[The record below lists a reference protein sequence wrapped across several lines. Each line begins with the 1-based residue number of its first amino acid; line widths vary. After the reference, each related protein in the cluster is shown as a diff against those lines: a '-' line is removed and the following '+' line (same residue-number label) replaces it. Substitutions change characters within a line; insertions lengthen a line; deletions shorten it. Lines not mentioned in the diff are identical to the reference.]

1 MSARACALHG
11 LCAINK
17 PRDLTSHDVVGAA
30 RHALHEKKI
39 GHAGTLDPLATGV
52 MIFGVGAATRL
63 LGRITQDHK
72 SYRARIAFGAQT
84 STDDDEGECIARAAV
99 PDELL
104 DQSFATSLL
113 ASFLGKSLQVPPQFC
128 ARSKDGVRAY
138 MLARQGI
145 SVDLTPRE
153 IEVVRTSLVDVSF
166 DDARSCPVWTV
177 DFVVSKGTYIRA
189 LARDIGKRAGSL
201 AYLAGLERWA
211 CQSVTLAD
219 CISLDELR
227 QGGKELFLS
236 RLIDPV
242 RLLRMPVFPI
252 TQKELDNMNYGRALA
267 LSPDE
272 CARIAH
278 LLSENER
285 VHTASAA
292 TAVSDQGLTAT
303 AAPATSPAPVAP
315 AVSLAPAR
323 APEFACVRADK
334 LYGIYELKQDTLV
347 CKVNLLAGVAGVV
360 QGGAYGR
367 VDR

>member
-1 MSARACALHG
+1 MRERGARMSARTSALHG

-17 PRDLTSHDVVGAA
+17 PRDLTSHDVVGVA
-30 RHALHEKKI
+30 RRALHEKKI

-52 MIFGVGAATRL
+52 MILGVGAATRL

-84 STDDDEGECIARAAV
+84 STDDDEGECIAQAPAS
-99 PDELL
+99 DELL

-113 ASFLGKSLQVPPQFC
+113 ESFLGKSLQVPPQFC

-138 MLARQGI
+138 TLARQGI
-145 SVDLTPRE
+145 SVELTPRE
-153 IEVVRTSLVDVSF
+153 IEVTRASLVDVSF

-219 CISLDELR
+219 CVSLDELSQR
-227 QGGKELFLS
+227 GKELFLS

-242 RLLRMPVFPI
+242 CLLRMPVFPI
-252 TQKELDNMNYGRALA
+252 TRHELENMNYGRALK

-272 CARIAH
+272 CLSIAC
-278 LLSENER
+278 LLAKKKHASE
-285 VHTASAA
+285 
-292 TAVSDQGLTAT
+292 
-303 AAPATSPAPVAP
+303 APAPA
-315 AVSLAPAR
+315 SSS
-323 APEFACVRADK
+323 APECALVRGDL
-334 LYGIYELKQDTLV
+334 LYGIYELKQDSLV